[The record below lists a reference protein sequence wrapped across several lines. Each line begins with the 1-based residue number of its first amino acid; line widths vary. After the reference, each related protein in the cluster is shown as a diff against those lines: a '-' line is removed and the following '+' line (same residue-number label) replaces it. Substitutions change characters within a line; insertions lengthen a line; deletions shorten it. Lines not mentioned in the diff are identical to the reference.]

1 MDIGGAWSN
10 IFQSPP
16 IMKIEERERWRS
28 TDGELLIEWHIKC
41 IHFLLYFSAL
51 GLIFSWSSLASSS
64 SLSSSPAP
72 SVVSFIFFQES
83 LIDGDQNM
91 VKKNRPTVPVHMITH
106 IPILWLIFICN
117 VCVCISYRCVYRAVW
132 EPAAACRCCLWII
145 LDGLRACMFDCDM
158 IKRQS
163 CMIHRLCNFY
173 CCCRCYFS
181 LTPYQLLP
189 NLNTLRWALLFFTLS
204 RTMWLSRFH
213 SFLFSLQWS
222 GTHQTYYT
230 YRVRCIWFLLSRPTF
245 MFIFHICFMSDKKQC
260 CCFCGT

>member
-91 VKKNRPTVPVHMITH
+91 VEKNRPTVPVHMITH
-106 IPILWLIFICN
+106 MPILWLIFICN
-117 VCVCISYRCVYRAVW
+117 VCVCILSVLVCVYLYFCVRRW
-132 EPAAACRCCLWII
+132 EQKAACRCCLWII
-145 LDGLRACMFDCDM
+145 LDGLCACMYDCDM
-158 IKRQS
+158 IKWQTVWY
-163 CMIHRLCNFY
+163 IVY
-173 CCCRCYFS
+173 VV
-181 LTPYQLLP
+181 
-189 NLNTLRWALLFFTLS
+189 AAAAI
-204 RTMWLSRFH
+204 
-213 SFLFSLQWS
+213 SF
-222 GTHQTYYT
+222 
-230 YRVRCIWFLLSRPTF
+230 
-245 MFIFHICFMSDKKQC
+245 
-260 CCFCGT
+260 